1 MKSRIIMLFVV
12 IGIFVS
18 QSAKA
23 QFFVEYNLGYG
34 TFNMADLKSLLS
46 KDNTVE
52 GLKTT
57 NNFPGY
63 FTHGIHAGFM
73 KGRSSFGINLGYQNT
88 GGQRAFEDYSGEYK
102 YQIRAKGY
110 KTALFYRYRL
120 SKADKLSLFAEVA
133 PGAIFNNVNMKS
145 SLYLTAS
152 EQSKKDE
159 ANLKGINL
167 FVEPALV
174 ARYQIN
180 NMYLQ
185 LHAGYQWSP
194 IKPKLNYNGNK
205 TTVNADWDGLRIS
218 LDFVVT
224 LQK

>member
-1 MKSRIIMLFVV
+1 M
-12 IGIFVS
+12 
-18 QSAKA
+18 
-23 QFFVEYNLGYG
+23 
-34 TFNMADLKSLLS
+34 
-46 KDNTVE
+46 
-52 GLKTT
+52 
-57 NNFPGY
+57 
-63 FTHGIHAGFM
+63 
-73 KGRSSFGINLGYQNT
+73 
-88 GGQRAFEDYSGEYK
+88 
-102 YQIRAKGY
+102 
-110 KTALFYRYRL
+110 
-120 SKADKLSLFAEVA
+120 A

-180 NMYLQ
+180 KMYLQ